1 LGGYPARGR
10 VPSTQPTQ
18 AVAYESRFR
27 TRPDPSIALV
37 VLTIAGGRFRKE
49 EGCVLNSPPTLS
61 VGANAGKEGKS
72 AKKNKS

>member
-1 LGGYPARGR
+1 
-10 VPSTQPTQ
+10 
-18 AVAYESRFR
+18 
-27 TRPDPSIALV
+27 V